1 MKNFIKPCYF
11 DKIMK
16 TEHRFLSIV
25 TLVILLFGV
34 TELQAPSVDAQ
45 SETTISSLEMMAKN
59 NSMSAFN
66 SNAYNN
72 TSTFSNVTKAM
83 INAFGEPFYILGDSL
98 DTGSSVT
105 SIDPMKTKDSF
116 SANGTMHGVGAVT
129 QQATFE
135 STHSPKLSSEGL
147 GIITTPDGYATTFTA
162 KDIGYTG
169 VNGTV
174 YYYGVMNFSSHPE
187 GKFGFLNDRMGLYL
201 YQEDHHGRD
210 STRAWLW
217 G

>member
-1 MKNFIKPCYF
+1 
-11 DKIMK
+11 MK
-16 TEHRFLSIV
+16 TKLRWLSLV
-25 TLVILLFGV
+25 TLAIVLFGIS
-34 TELQAPSVDAQ
+34 ELQAPIIDAQ
-45 SETTISSLEMMAKN
+45 TDTIISSSSITGYT
-59 NSMSAFN
+59 NSSSAFN

-72 TSTFSNVTKAM
+72 TSTFSNITKAM
-83 INAFGEPFYILGDSL
+83 INAFGEPFYVLGDSL

-116 SANGTMHGVGAVT
+116 SANGTMQGVGAVT

-201 YQEDHHGRD
+201 YQEDHHGKD